1 LDRFSAKPAKP
12 HSTCGT
18 QSKTQEDDVIP
29 EELKYTE
36 SHEWLRIEN
45 GTATMG
51 ITHFAQEQLGD
62 LTFVELPEVGAYFE
76 AGQEVGTVES
86 VKAASEFYAPVNGEV
101 IAVNDTLEDAP
112 EKVNED
118 PYGDGWMVRF
128 KIEGEPEGLLSAEEY
143 ANIVTAEE

>member
-1 LDRFSAKPAKP
+1 M
-12 HSTCGT
+12 
-18 QSKTQEDDVIP
+18 IP
-29 EELKYTE
+29 EDLKYTE

-76 AGQEVGTVES
+76 AGQEMGTVES
-86 VKAASEFYAPVNGEV
+86 VKAASEFYAPVSGEV
-101 IAVNDTLEDAP
+101 IAVNEMLEDAP

-118 PYGDGWMVRF
+118 PYGNGWMVRL